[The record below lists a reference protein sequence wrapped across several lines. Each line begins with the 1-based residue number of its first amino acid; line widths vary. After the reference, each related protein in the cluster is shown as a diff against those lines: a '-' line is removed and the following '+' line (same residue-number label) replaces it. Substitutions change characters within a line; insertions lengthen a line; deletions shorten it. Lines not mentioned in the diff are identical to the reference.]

1 MDVPRKYEYQWNH
14 PWTRK
19 AKYGP
24 RFRRWLNSHGLLSP
38 HFSIAE
44 ARCAD
49 GTPVTGIVK
58 TRARNHAF
66 DLERL
71 RHELGD
77 RPIPVVSWYR
87 TKAHNKAV
95 HGASRSRHVKGDA
108 TDHPREWVEHVGRS
122 RVLQAGD
129 RVFAHGGMGVY
140 PGGNVHFDSRGF
152 KARWSDWVRT

>member
-1 MDVPRKYEYQWNH
+1 MQVPKRYQWQWNH

-19 AKYGP
+19 AKHGI

-38 HFSIAE
+38 HFTVAE

-49 GTPVTGIVK
+49 GTNVTGMVK
-58 TRARNHAF
+58 VRARNHAF

-77 RPIPVVSWYR
+77 QPIPIVSWYR
-87 TKAHNKAV
+87 TPAHNKAV
-95 HGASRSRHVKGDA
+95 HGAAHSRHMKGDA
-108 TDHPREWVEHVGRS
+108 TDHPKSWVDRTGRE
-122 RVLQAGD
+122 RVQRAAE
-129 RVFAHGGMGVY
+129 RVFVNGGVGTY
-140 PGGNVHFDSRGF
+140 PGGSMHFDSRGV